1 MIKSL
6 SRKPG
11 FALAVA
17 VATAAPA
24 VSAQEEL
31 EEVIVTGSRIPVDS
45 NAISSVPIQSV
56 TEEDIRNSGEIN
68 IADIV
73 ADIPALVSS
82 TTAENSSTGANS
94 LNLRGLGSART
105 LTLVNGRR
113 HVAGFRGSQAVDVGT
128 IPRAL
133 VKSVEVTTGGASAV
147 YGADA
152 VTGVVNFIL
161 RDDFEGLQIDMSAGR
176 PEAGAGETTILDL
189 SWGTNFAGGRG
200 NAVVTFSA
208 ETDAGITAGQRSWS
222 RDNGISTTLPNPDPN
237 GPPRAVVDDPR
248 FWLTSQEG
256 SIAPG
261 LDFDWDIDY
270 PTRQLTYV
278 DINGN
283 GIPDCQE
290 SEGGREGFYAGCW
303 LTNPD
308 GTVRVNQDGTIIDG
322 LYSTGGDGG
331 RITFNRDSL
340 YPKTDRQV
348 VNFNLNYEFSDTLR
362 GFLETKYVKAESE
375 TFSEIDGF
383 FDTLEITQ
391 DNAFVPVELQGL
403 FDLVDAAQ
411 GYPYLVFTKDP
422 LDWSDNDPSEY
433 TRETTRIVAG
443 VEWQVA
449 DDHQIEFSVNHG
461 TFTTESKST
470 TIMLD
475 RFYAAMDSIID
486 ENGNAV
492 CRSDVEGAAFYPV
505 DYFGASNFFTETGG
519 YSSNQYYTFTPG
531 DGQCQP
537 LNPFGTYAASP
548 EAQDFISTQVKS
560 ELEIEQLVL
569 NMTAVGSFDVASSL
583 LDGPLG
589 YAAGVEYRDESS
601 DDRLDPLLL
610 GILPEG
616 TSYTAGANV
625 NDVSPWLY
633 DLTSFD
639 NTERLNTSGSYDVT
653 DVFAEVR
660 LPIMIDRAW
669 AKELTVDAAVRV
681 ADYSTLGSAT
691 TWKLGATWAPNDQ
704 IRLRATSS
712 EAVRAPNISELF
724 DPLLAFPIG
733 KSVDPCDRDEI
744 GAGSDARE
752 ANCIA
757 ALTAL
762 GVSDET
768 IFQVDPQRPECDGS
782 IYCWRNPLSARFY
795 GRSGGDPNLVE
806 ETADTQT
813 IGLVLT
819 PAILDGLVI
828 TVDYWD
834 VTIEDAI
841 SAVGARDILNG
852 CYDSNSYPNLD
863 FCDSFERRADGG
875 LSDLTTQT
883 INYAK
888 LEADGID
895 VSVAYGFDIG
905 ETAVNLRM
913 AGSKQD
919 ALNRFFNPLD
929 ASDVNPGVMEIGV
942 PKETATF
949 NIGLDRG
956 SLSVGVQAVY
966 QSKQA
971 VDSIERV
978 LGLYGSQALYGDDGF
993 FSSMVVTDINGRYQL
1008 NESASLF
1015 AAVNNVTD
1023 ETPYSTQ
1030 TAWPVGPRGRTFVLG
1045 FSYSM

>member
-1 MIKSL
+1 MKSL
-6 SRKPG
+6 SKRPS
-11 FALAVA
+11 FLLAAMAVA
-17 VATAAPA
+17 VSTAAPA
-24 VSAQEEL
+24 VTAQEEL
-31 EEVIVTGSRIPVDS
+31 EEVIVTGSRIPVDA
-45 NAISSVPIQSV
+45 NAISSVPVQSV

-161 RDDFEGLQIDMSAGR
+161 RDDFEGFQVDMSTGQ
-176 PEAGAGETTILDL
+176 PQAGAGETTILDL
-189 SWGTNFAGGRG
+189 TWGTNFADGRG
-200 NAVVTFSA
+200 NAVVTFSS
-208 ETDAGITAGQRSWS
+208 ETDAGITAGERDWS
-222 RDNGISTTLPNPDPN
+222 KDNGIALTLANPDPN

-261 LDFDWDIDY
+261 LDFAWWEDY

-283 GIPDCQE
+283 GIADCQE
-290 SEGGREGFYAGCW
+290 SQGGREGFYAGCW
-303 LTNPD
+303 ITND
-308 GTVRVNQDGTIIDG
+308 FGVVQVNQDGTIIDG

-331 RITFNRDSL
+331 RVTFNRDSL
-340 YPKTDRQV
+340 YPETDRQV
-348 VNFNLNYEFSDTLR
+348 INFNLSYQFSDSLR
-362 GFLETKYVKAESE
+362 GFLETKYVRAESE
-375 TFSEIDGF
+375 TFSELDGF

-391 DNAFVPVELQGL
+391 DNAFVPTQLQGL
-403 FDLVDAAQ
+403 FAQVDAAQ

-433 TRETTRIVAG
+433 TRETTRVVAG

-449 DDHQIEFSVNHG
+449 DDHLVEFSLNQG
-461 TFTTESKST
+461 TFKTESKST

-475 RFYAAMDSIID
+475 RFYAAMDSVLD
-486 ENGNAV
+486 ANGNAV
-492 CRSDVEGAAFYPV
+492 CRSDLEGASFYPV
-505 DYFGASNFFTETGG
+505 DYFGASNFFTENGG
-519 YSSNQYYTFTPG
+519 YYANQYYTFTPG

-537 LNPFGTYAASP
+537 LNPFGTYAASQ
-548 EAQDFISTQVKS
+548 EAQDFISTQVRSK
-560 ELEIEQLVL
+560 LEIEQFVV
-569 NMTAVGSFDVASSL
+569 NMTAVGSFDVASGL

-589 YAAGVEYRDESS
+589 YAAGLEYRDESS

-616 TSYTAGANV
+616 TSYTAGQNV
-625 NDVSPWLY
+625 NEVSPWLY

-639 NTERLNTSGSYDVT
+639 NTERLNTSGRYDVT

-660 LPIMIDRAW
+660 LPILVDRAW
-669 AKELTVDAAVRV
+669 ARELTVDAAVRV
-681 ADYSTLGSAT
+681 ANYSTLGSAT
-691 TWKLGATWAPNDQ
+691 TWKLGGTWAPNDG
-704 IRLRATSS
+704 IRIRATSS

-733 KSVDPCDRDEI
+733 KSVDPCDRREI
-744 GAGSDARE
+744 DAGSDARE
-752 ANCIA
+752 ANCIS
-757 ALTAL
+757 ALQAL

-768 IFQVDPQRPECDGS
+768 IFNADGE
-782 IYCWRNPLSARFY
+782 YDWNNPLSARFY

-819 PAILDGLVI
+819 PPNLDGLVI

-852 CYDSNSYPNLD
+852 CYDSASYPNLD

-888 LEADGID
+888 LEADGVD
-895 VSVAYGFDIG
+895 VSVAYGFDMG
-905 ETAVNLRM
+905 DTSWNLRL
-913 AGSKQD
+913 AASKQD
-919 ALNRFFNPLD
+919 SLNRFFNPLD

-942 PKETATF
+942 PQETGTL
-949 NIGLDRG
+949 NIGMNRG
-956 SLSVGVQAVY
+956 KLSLGVQALY

-971 VDSIERV
+971 VDGIERV
-978 LGLYGSQALYGDDGF
+978 LGLYGNQALYGDEGF
-993 FSSMVVTDINGRYQL
+993 FSSVIVTDINGRYQL
-1008 NESASLF
+1008 NDAISLF

-1023 ETPYSTQ
+1023 EEPYATQ
-1030 TAWPVGPRGRTFVLG
+1030 TAWPVGPRGRTLVLG